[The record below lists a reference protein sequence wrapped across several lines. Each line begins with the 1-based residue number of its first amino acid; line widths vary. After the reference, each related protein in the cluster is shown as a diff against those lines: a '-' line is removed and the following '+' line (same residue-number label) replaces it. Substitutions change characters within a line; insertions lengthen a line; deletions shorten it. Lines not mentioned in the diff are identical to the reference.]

1 MRFVPVI
8 LAAAAVTAS
17 ALPARAQSPAA
28 PAAPAAPFEGTV
40 SMTVGR
46 EAQPITYSV
55 RQGVMRLD
63 LHGRG
68 GRETAVIVNTP
79 ARLVNVLLP
88 GQQMYV
94 EQELSADSIPA
105 IRRLRPTITRTG
117 RTEQVAGHTCEHWMV
132 KDEKGETVDACMA
145 QGIGAFAGLERVGGG
160 AWMSDIGEGGWFP
173 LLATRVDNGETV
185 LRVTAIDA
193 RTLDASLFTVP
204 AGYQKLTVPAGAR
217 WGGQ

>member
-8 LAAAAVTAS
+8 LAAAAGA
-17 ALPARAQSPAA
+17 ALAPSARAQT

-46 EAQPITYSV
+46 EAQPVTYSV

-68 GRETAVIVNTP
+68 GRQTAVIVNTP
-79 ARLVNVLLP
+79 ARLVDVLLP

-105 IRRLRPTITRTG
+105 LRRVRPTITKTG
-117 RTEQVAGHTCEHWMV
+117 RTEQVAGHACEHWTV
-132 KDEKGETVDACMA
+132 KDDGGEAVDVCMA
-145 QGIGAFAGLERVGGG
+145 QGIGAFAGLERAGVG
-160 AWMSDIGEGGWFP
+160 AWLSDIGEGGWFP
-173 LLATRVDNGETV
+173 LLATRVASGETV
-185 LRVTAIDA
+185 LRVTAIDRRA
-193 RTLDASLFTVP
+193 LDASLFAVP
-204 AGYQKLTVPAGAR
+204 AGYQKLAVPAGAR
-217 WGGQ
+217 WGGRGR